1 MLLIYNA
8 HHDIVNLTLPAVA
21 EGRNWTG
28 LIDTN
33 QPENE
38 MPTFKFG
45 NRTIVARVR
54 SNCRQCCIARC
65 AAKP

>member
-8 HHDIVNLTLPAVA
+8 HHDIVNFTLPAVA

-45 NRTIVARVR
+45 MLTR
-54 SNCRQCCIARC
+54 SPDDRC
-65 AAKP
+65 SCLF